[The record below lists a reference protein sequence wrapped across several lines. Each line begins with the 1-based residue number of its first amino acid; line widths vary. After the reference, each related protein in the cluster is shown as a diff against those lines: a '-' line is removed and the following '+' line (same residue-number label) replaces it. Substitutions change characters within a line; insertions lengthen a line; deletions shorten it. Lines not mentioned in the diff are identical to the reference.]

1 MGKLRQE
8 GGHCGGGGHPMPA
21 SSSSPRPPPPP
32 HPGVP
37 GWGLSGAAAPPQGA
51 FGRCYRLSEVG
62 SGRGYAAKVIPRARL
77 KDPGVAERVSTG
89 GGGSPEETPALPL
102 LFPFS
107 PFFPPLPLF
116 SPFLPLISPSPP
128 FLLLPPF
135 PSFSPLFPPFPLYF
149 PLLPPFSPLFPLF
162 PPYFPFF
169 PLPPL
174 PFFPLFPLLS
184 PFSPFFSLLPLY
196 FPLFLLPPLPFF
208 PFFSLLSLSPFFLPS
223 SPFFPFFPLLPPLF
237 PPSPPFFPLFPS
249 FFPFSPLLPLYFPL
263 FLLPP
268 LPFFPFF
275 SLLSLFSPFFPLFP
289 LLSPSPPF
297 ISPFFPLPP
306 SPPFSPLLPIPAS
319 PMAGSLGVFS
329 PCPPPAEGFPRGA
342 GGSLPPPQVQRE
354 QELQGRLRHRHVL
367 RLHGHLATRSHLYLL
382 LELCGRRSLAD
393 ILRAR
398 GVLTEP
404 EARYYLRQGGEGL
417 SYLHGQGLV
426 HRDLKP
432 SNVLVTERMQVKIGD
447 LGLARPAAVG
457 TRCWGA
463 LCGTPAY
470 MAPEVLDRKGHGAPS
485 DIWAL
490 GCIMYEVLTGSPPFE
505 AAERQELYG
514 NIRTAR
520 YPLPPSL
527 SPRARALLGRLL
539 LPDPTARAGL
549 GELLEHGFFTQ
560 GFTPDSL
567 PPHACRTVPVFC
579 LLKGAVVALARRW
592 VNWEHWDAA
601 TRPPPKEQVP
611 GQELSPAAMG

>member
-1 MGKLRQE
+1 MGGAELPGSYVVDEGSGRLFKLGGLLGEVNAPRSPPPPAPSQPNHGPEPTTGMGKLRQE

-21 SSSSPRPPPPP
+21 SSSSPRPPPP
-32 HPGVP
+32 GVP
-37 GWGLSGAAAPPQGA
+37 GWGLSGAAAPPGGFRALLSPERGGQRQGLR
-51 FGRCYRLSEVG
+51 GQGDPTG
-62 SGRGYAAKVIPRARL
+62 SAQG
-77 KDPGVAERVSTG
+77 SG
-89 GGGSPEETPALPL
+89 GGGEGLVPW
-102 LFPFS
+102 
-107 PFFPPLPLF
+107 
-116 SPFLPLISPSPP
+116 
-128 FLLLPPF
+128 
-135 PSFSPLFPPFPLYF
+135 
-149 PLLPPFSPLFPLF
+149 
-162 PPYFPFF
+162 
-169 PLPPL
+169 
-174 PFFPLFPLLS
+174 
-184 PFSPFFSLLPLY
+184 
-196 FPLFLLPPLPFF
+196 
-208 PFFSLLSLSPFFLPS
+208 
-223 SPFFPFFPLLPPLF
+223 
-237 PPSPPFFPLFPS
+237 
-249 FFPFSPLLPLYFPL
+249 
-263 FLLPP
+263 
-268 LPFFPFF
+268 
-275 SLLSLFSPFFPLFP
+275 
-289 LLSPSPPF
+289 
-297 ISPFFPLPP
+297 
-306 SPPFSPLLPIPAS
+306 
-319 PMAGSLGVFS
+319 GVFS
-329 PCPPPAEGFPRGA
+329 PHPPPQRDFPAVLGV
-342 GGSLPPPQVQRE
+342 SPPPQVQRE

-432 SNVLVTERMQVKIGD
+432 TGNVLVTERMQVKIGD

-470 MAPEVLDRKGHGAPS
+470 MAPEVLDHKGHGVPS
-485 DIWAL
+485 DIWAW

-514 NIRTAR
+514 RIRTAR

-549 GELLEHGFFTQ
+549 GEVLEHGFFTQ

-601 TRPPPKEQVP
+601 TRPPPRSRFLGRSSAPQPWAE
-611 GQELSPAAMG
+611 ENLY

>member
-1 MGKLRQE
+1 MGGAELPGSYVVDEGSGRLFKL
-8 GGHCGGGGHPMPA
+8 GGLLGE
-21 SSSSPRPPPPP
+21 
-32 HPGVP
+32 
-37 GWGLSGAAAPPQGA
+37 GA

-77 KDPGVAERVSTG
+77 KDPGVAERRDF
-89 GGGSPEETPALPL
+89 PAV
-102 LFPFS
+102 
-107 PFFPPLPLF
+107 
-116 SPFLPLISPSPP
+116 
-128 FLLLPPF
+128 
-135 PSFSPLFPPFPLYF
+135 
-149 PLLPPFSPLFPLF
+149 
-162 PPYFPFF
+162 
-169 PLPPL
+169 
-174 PFFPLFPLLS
+174 
-184 PFSPFFSLLPLY
+184 
-196 FPLFLLPPLPFF
+196 
-208 PFFSLLSLSPFFLPS
+208 
-223 SPFFPFFPLLPPLF
+223 
-237 PPSPPFFPLFPS
+237 
-249 FFPFSPLLPLYFPL
+249 
-263 FLLPP
+263 
-268 LPFFPFF
+268 
-275 SLLSLFSPFFPLFP
+275 
-289 LLSPSPPF
+289 
-297 ISPFFPLPP
+297 
-306 SPPFSPLLPIPAS
+306 
-319 PMAGSLGVFS
+319 LGVS
-329 PCPPPAEGFPRGA
+329 
-342 GGSLPPPQVQRE
+342 PPPQVQRE

-432 SNVLVTERMQVKIGD
+432 TGNVLVTERMQVKIGD

-470 MAPEVLDRKGHGAPS
+470 MAPEVLDHKGHGVPS
-485 DIWAL
+485 DIWAW

-514 NIRTAR
+514 RIRTAR

-549 GELLEHGFFTQ
+549 GEVLEHGFFTQ

-601 TRPPPKEQVP
+601 TRPPPRSRFLGRSSAPQPWAE
-611 GQELSPAAMG
+611 ENLY

>member
-77 KDPGVAERVSTG
+77 KDPGVAERV
-89 GGGSPEETPALPL
+89 
-102 LFPFS
+102 
-107 PFFPPLPLF
+107 
-116 SPFLPLISPSPP
+116 
-128 FLLLPPF
+128 
-135 PSFSPLFPPFPLYF
+135 
-149 PLLPPFSPLFPLF
+149 
-162 PPYFPFF
+162 
-169 PLPPL
+169 
-174 PFFPLFPLLS
+174 
-184 PFSPFFSLLPLY
+184 
-196 FPLFLLPPLPFF
+196 
-208 PFFSLLSLSPFFLPS
+208 
-223 SPFFPFFPLLPPLF
+223 
-237 PPSPPFFPLFPS
+237 
-249 FFPFSPLLPLYFPL
+249 
-263 FLLPP
+263 
-268 LPFFPFF
+268 
-275 SLLSLFSPFFPLFP
+275 
-289 LLSPSPPF
+289 
-297 ISPFFPLPP
+297 
-306 SPPFSPLLPIPAS
+306 
-319 PMAGSLGVFS
+319 
-329 PCPPPAEGFPRGA
+329 
-342 GGSLPPPQVQRE
+342 QRE

-432 SNVLVTERMQVKIGD
+432 TGNVLVTERMQVKIGD